1 MKLQYILLLAT
12 LIPLFSNI
20 YITKYLHD
28 IRESE
33 KCKDIDSGLVT
44 FYYDFYI
51 LSLVILVVSVVGIIL
66 AFAKYTNLLT
76 HKNTMKLSDLFLS
89 NSKIIELVSIVFTA
103 GLVKI
108 VYDLKGGSEC
118 KYIDPSMASN
128 IYYYGIGGLVV
139 SVLNLVNID
148 FYKYFV

>member
-12 LIPLFSNI
+12 LIPFITNI
-20 YITKYLHD
+20 YIAKYLHD

-33 KCKDIDSGLVT
+33 KCKDIDSELMT

-51 LSLVILVVSVVGIIL
+51 LSLVILVISFIGIIL
-66 AFAKYTNLLT
+66 SFSKYTNILNN
-76 HKNTMKLSDLFLS
+76 KNVMKLVDLFMS
-89 NSKIIELVSIVFTA
+89 NNKIIEIVSIVFTA

-118 KYIDPSMASN
+118 KYIDPSMASD
-128 IYYYGIGGLVV
+128 IYYYGIFGLII
-139 SVLNLVNID
+139 SALNLVNID